1 MRVTETLD
9 LEKIEKETFRSY
21 QHEDGMWD
29 VFMGLLMVFWALGL
43 LVDSTFVSMLMLVPS
58 AVFIAGRFLI
68 TVPRLGR
75 VRFNRRRVDRSLI
88 VMVAVVVAVVVTAG
102 MVALVSLGTAFNGR
116 AGDVMFILMALVI
129 FSIIGY
135 YLEYWRISLWGV
147 LLCVSWVVAVFVD
160 RTVGAGAFVAVGVV
174 AVALGLASLR
184 AFMAKY
190 PVIRADP
197 AAEE

>member
-9 LEKIEKETFRSY
+9 LEKIERETFRSY

-43 LVDSTFVSMLMLVPS
+43 LVDSTFVSLLMIVPS
-58 AVFIAGRFLI
+58 IVFIAGRFLI

-102 MVALVSLGTAFNGR
+102 LVALVSFGAEVDGK

-160 RTVGAGAFVAVGVV
+160 RELGAAAFVAVGTV
-174 AVALGLASLR
+174 AVALGLVSLR
-184 AFMAKY
+184 AFMVKY
-190 PVIRADP
+190 PTIRPDAT
-197 AAEE
+197 AEE